1 MTLLYY
7 DPIFLEHDTGGHP
20 ESARRLRSIA
30 DHLASSGLAARCPQP
45 EVVPVSPERLAR
57 VHRLEYSNE
66 IRDFATTH
74 GGYIDADTVISPKSY
89 EAALKAA
96 GATCSAVERVVAGED
111 KNALCLVR
119 PPGHH
124 ALPSRAMGFCLFNNA
139 AIAARAAISE
149 LELDRVLIVDWDVH
163 HGNGTQDTF
172 WEDEQVAFLSI
183 HRWPFYPG
191 TGSIDE
197 NGSGSGLGTIIN
209 VPVEFGTPTQE
220 YFEMFQLTL
229 QAFADSIRPQLV
241 IISAGFDTHRFDP
254 IGSLG
259 LHERDFAILTRN
271 VMEIA
276 ETHAEGRIVSVL
288 EGGYNVDYL
297 PLCVDAHL
305 RTLTGETVVV

>member
-7 DPIFLEHDTGGHP
+7 DPVFLEHDTGGHP
-20 ESARRLRSIA
+20 ESARRVRSITE
-30 DHLASSGLAARCPQP
+30 HLASSGLAGRCSQP
-45 EVVPVSPERLAR
+45 EVVPVALERLGR
-57 VHRLEYSNE
+57 VHRLEYANE
-66 IRDFATTH
+66 IRDFAAQH
-74 GGYIDADTVISPKSY
+74 GGYIDADTVVSKKSY

-96 GATCSAVERVVAGED
+96 GATCNAVERVVAGED
-111 KNALCLVR
+111 KNAFCLVR

-139 AIAARAAISE
+139 AIAARVAISE
-149 LELDRVLIVDWDVH
+149 LDLDRVLIVDWDVH
-163 HGNGTQDTF
+163 HGNGTQDAF

-191 TGSIDE
+191 TGSLDE
-197 NGSGSGLGTIIN
+197 NGSGRGLGTIIN
-209 VPVEFGTPTQE
+209 VPIEFGTPTAE
-220 YFEMFQLTL
+220 YFEVFQATL
-229 QAFADSIRPQLV
+229 QAFADSVRPQLV

-259 LHERDFAILTRN
+259 LQERDFAVLTRN